1 MNIRTV
7 KWAQWDKTQ
16 SRELLGLFIC
26 AQLLHTILDRTD
38 LIIFPLTLQTITIAL
53 MMCISGKGD
62 VCISLCT
69 TVVHNTAEISSAN
82 FPYCPFFWKNDP
94 LGKILKILFRKK
106 FIATPVDVLCSNF
119 VQFGRREIGKVLHY
133 LPNKKAKFRLAL
145 QLSLLCG
152 SHQKSVGAS
161 PRQCTWKAPD
171 FIQIGSLLA
180 ELYPNVWTRS
190 KRAVKRIHY
199 STEAYLRAE

>member
-1 MNIRTV
+1 MNLRTV

-53 MMCISGKGD
+53 IMSISGKGE
-62 VCISLCT
+62 VCVSLCT
-69 TVVHNTAEISSAN
+69 TGVHNTAEISSAN
-82 FPYCPFFWKNDP
+82 FPYCPFLETRP
-94 LGKILKILFRKK
+94 LRENFENSVQKKK

-119 VQFGRREIGKVLHY
+119 VKFGRREIGKVLRY
-133 LPNKKAKFRLAL
+133 LANKKAKFHLAL

-152 SHQKSVGAS
+152 PRQKSVGAS
-161 PRQCTWKAPD
+161 PRQCTRKAPD

-180 ELYPNVWTRS
+180 EL
-190 KRAVKRIHY
+190 
-199 STEAYLRAE
+199 